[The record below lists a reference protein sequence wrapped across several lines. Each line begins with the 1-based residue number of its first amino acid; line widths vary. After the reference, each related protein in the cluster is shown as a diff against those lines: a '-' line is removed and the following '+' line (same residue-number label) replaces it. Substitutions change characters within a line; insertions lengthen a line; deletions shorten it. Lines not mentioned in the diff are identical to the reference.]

1 MKINCFSKS
10 ENEEVNKNKRKDLS
24 MDELDGVFV
33 SQKEVFLNLKTLPF
47 IEDYKFEISQGTI
60 NKFYDFFWLWTN

>member
-1 MKINCFSKS
+1 
-10 ENEEVNKNKRKDLS
+10 

-47 IEDYKFEISQGTI
+47 IEDYKFEISQGTK
-60 NKFYDFFWLWTN
+60 NKFYDFF